1 MSRFKILS
9 AKTAAAVLS
18 TAMIFQGTAL
28 AAPIDELSEIMEKQ
42 GELVT
47 DSLMEETLGLSE
59 LGDAIDD
66 NGLLF
71 QIKAALDAPTFEM
84 MCEESGLSEKEAELL
99 KDGCALLGLQVDTNL
114 HKWQLSAG
122 LGSEENCLLDVSLYG
137 DEEQLALSLPQ
148 FYAGALALKAG
159 NFKEQLL
166 NSDLATIFG
175 ISQENAG
182 EIPEIDMSFYPE
194 DTEDDVN
201 LFGGIKERI
210 EEKAEEI
217 EETLQVEKTES
228 GDVTTYAATM
238 DTSDIM
244 DIYRIFFDE
253 YLSLFTEATI
263 VSVSGADLSDMDAQI
278 DQMLSELGSLLGDSV
293 TVNFDVRDGLVEKI
307 SYEMYI
313 DTSALDSATETL
325 EDTIIEE
332 TVAAAGNAEDAVPA
346 EEPAAQSEAA
356 GAADTAAQSEAAE
369 AADTAAQSEAAGA
382 ADTAAQSEAA
392 QTPETTDHIV
402 EVEGSFQGYITYEF
416 SYLDP
421 AQPTKGMECKMDMK
435 SEHGAELMT
444 MLMNYGTETEGT
456 VETTTFSIDMQEG
469 GRSIYS
475 GTPFTVSFDA
485 ATGDLD
491 AVFSVEDEND
501 SVVMK
506 LDSTFTEIEKGKSL
520 VLTIDELS
528 VTAGGEKV
536 GMTSEIK
543 VSSDP
548 GEFAAPAQ
556 SRVIL
561 DLTQGGLLDL
571 VNEISANAQV
581 WAAQF
586 MPEVETPASEMSVE
600 VVEPEAALEE
610 TVEMATEAAEL
621 ITEAAEPETAEMAVT
636 EAATEAATEAM
647 TEAVTE

>member
-1 MSRFKILS
+1 MSRFQILS

-18 TAMIFQGTAL
+18 AAMIFQGTAL

-42 GELVT
+42 EELVT

-122 LGSEENCLLDVSLYG
+122 LGSEENSLLGVSLYG

-148 FYAGALALKAG
+148 FYAGALALKVG

-194 DTEDDVN
+194 DTEDDAD

-313 DTSALDSATETL
+313 DTSALDTATETL

-356 GAADTAAQSEAAE
+356 GAADTAAQSEV
-369 AADTAAQSEAAGA
+369 AGA
-382 ADTAAQSEAA
+382 ADTAAQDEAA

-506 LDSTFTEIEKGKSL
+506 LDSTFTEIEKGKSF

-548 GEFAAPAQ
+548 GEFDAPAQ

-600 VVEPEAALEE
+600 VVESEAASEE
-610 TVEMATEAAEL
+610 TVEIATEAAEL